1 MQSKNIRM
9 GKGLRKWNKNNFQGP
24 WFWTRGAVA
33 SEQGVC
39 RFISKMAWSVPN
51 LPGLYTR
58 TNIENLL
65 CARCYTYFPS
75 HFESEQQRMNKVGWP
90 LPGLPFLP
98 PSLCLYLFLPI
109 QAKGSFFPQPL
120 NTLSREPRPQSLTP
134 QCVLK
139 SHLRCFHYE
148 PY

>member
-1 MQSKNIRM
+1 MQSKTVRM

-24 WFWTRGAVA
+24 WFWARGAIT
-33 SEQGVC
+33 SEQG
-39 RFISKMAWSVPN
+39 SSPKWHDQS
-51 LPGLYTR
+51 R
-58 TNIENLL
+58 TFQDCKWEQNIENLL
-65 CARCYTYFPS
+65 CTRLYTCFPS
-75 HFESEQQRMNKVGWP
+75 HFESEQQQMKKVGWP

-98 PSLCLYLFLPI
+98 SSLYFYLFLLI
-109 QAKGSFFPQPL
+109 QAKGSFFSQPL
-120 NTLSREPRPQSLTP
+120 NILSREPRPQSLTP